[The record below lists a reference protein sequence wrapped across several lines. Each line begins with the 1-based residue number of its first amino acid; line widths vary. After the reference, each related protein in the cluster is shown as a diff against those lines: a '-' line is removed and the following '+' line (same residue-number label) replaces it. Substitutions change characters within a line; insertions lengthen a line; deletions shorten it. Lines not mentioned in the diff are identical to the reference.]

1 MERRNKKTK
10 SVGNGEGSLYY
21 SDTLQCWVFQYVVNG
36 KRKTLKQKKNEK
48 VKDFKARVTKTK
60 NDINNNTYIDNT
72 DISIY
77 NIAFEYIETKHKTGQ
92 TSDRTYIRD
101 RETLKLLEK
110 FCSDFIYKPIQR
122 VTIAN
127 IKKSLPNFTEYEY
140 ISKSKKKIKKTYSQE
155 NINKT
160 FRLLKKTFQIA
171 VSERIIL
178 YNIMDN
184 ENIKKPKSKK
194 EKEAV
199 RGLTPEEEAQL
210 IKILKKSNHKY
221 KNIVLLALFTGARIG
236 EVLAISKNNIDLKDN
251 ILRIEKTLT
260 RDLNDKVI
268 LNNKTK
274 TKNGRREIFLMD
286 NARDILVDVLKSK
299 ITNIYNLIFY
309 DYEKNTFITP
319 IEINSFLQRL
329 NEKYKICN
337 HIHTH
342 MLRHTF
348 ATRCI
353 EAGMSAK
360 VLQKNLGH
368 SKIDVT
374 LNIYTDVFEKFNK
387 AENEKYNLYM
397 KKLQNL

>member
-21 SDTLQCWVFQYVVNG
+21 SDTLQCWVFQYVVDG

-77 NIAFEYIETKHKTGQ
+77 NIIYDYIKNKHDTGI

-110 FCSDFIYKPIQR
+110 FCSDFIYRPIQK

-127 IKKSLPNFTEYEY
+127 IKKSLPNFTEFEY
-140 ISKSKKKIKKTYSQE
+140 YNKSEKKITKTYSQTC
-155 NINKT
+155 IDKT
-160 FRLLKKTFQIA
+160 FRLLKKAFQIA
-171 VSERIIL
+171 VSERIII
-178 YNIMDN
+178 YNIMEN

-194 EKEAV
+194 EKEPV
-199 RGLTPEEEAQL
+199 RALTVDEELEL
-210 IKILKKSNHKY
+210 VKILRNSNHKY

-236 EVLAISKNNIDLKDN
+236 EVLAITKNNIDLTN
-251 ILRIEKTLT
+251 NTLAIEKTLT
-260 RDLNDKVI
+260 RDINDKVI
-268 LNNKTK
+268 LSNKTK
-274 TKNGRREIFLMD
+274 TKNGKREIFLTN
-286 NARDILVDVLKSK
+286 NAKDILRDVLKSK
-299 ITNIYNLIFY
+299 ITNMHNLIFY
-309 DYEKNTFITP
+309 DYGRNTFVTP
-319 IEINSFLQRL
+319 YSINSFLRRL
-329 NEKYKICN
+329 NEKHKICD

-368 SKIDVT
+368 SKIDIT

-387 AENEKYNLYM
+387 NENEKYNLYM
-397 KKLQNL
+397 EKLQSL